1 MARIA
6 GVDLPKN
13 KRVEIG
19 LTYIYG
25 IGRKSAEAILANT
38 GVNPDTR
45 VKDLSEDD
53 VAKLR
58 DYIDH
63 NFIVEG
69 DLRRNVALNIKRLVE
84 IGCYRGVRHRKGLP
98 VRGQRTKTNARTRK
112 GPVKTIANKKK

>member
-6 GVDLPKN
+6 GIDMPKD

-25 IGRKSAEAILANT
+25 IGRKSAENILAVT

-45 VKDLSEDD
+45 VKDLTDD
-53 VAKLR
+53 DFAKLR
-58 DYIDH
+58 EEIEKNYA
-63 NFIVEG
+63 VEG
-69 DLRRNVALNIKRLVE
+69 DLRREVALNIKRLVE
-84 IGCYRGVRHRKGLP
+84 IGCYRGTRHRKGLP